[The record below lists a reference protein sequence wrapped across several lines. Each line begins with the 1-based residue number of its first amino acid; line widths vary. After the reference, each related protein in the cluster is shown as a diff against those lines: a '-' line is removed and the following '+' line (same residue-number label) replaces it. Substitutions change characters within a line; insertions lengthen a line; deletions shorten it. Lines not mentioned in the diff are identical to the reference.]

1 MTGRRPSRQP
11 LRRSAAVGLLALTVI
26 GAAAGG
32 AHGQQG
38 GAPAAEAP
46 EGAPGEPVPYER
58 SEFPEWAHALRRAEV
73 TAIGS
78 LPLTLFGVRLIY
90 GFARYAAHGFAS
102 AGSEP
107 ATWPDVRPFPFGPI
121 GGSGL
126 TDTEEIGIIIG
137 AVALSLTIALIDAD
151 LQRDRPVVAPDRPAV
166 APDR

>member
-1 MTGRRPSRQP
+1 MTGFR
-11 LRRSAAVGLLALTVI
+11 GLLALVLI
-26 GAAAGG
+26 GVAAG

-38 GAPAAEAP
+38 GQPAGEAQ
-46 EGAPGEPVPYER
+46 EGVPGEPVPYER

-126 TDTEEIGIIIG
+126 TDTEELGIIIG

-151 LQRDRPVVAPDRPAV
+151 LQRDRPPAAPDRPPA

>member
-1 MTGRRPSRQP
+1 MTVRPSRQP
-11 LRRSAAVGLLALTVI
+11 LRRSAAAGLLALALI

-38 GAPAAEAP
+38 GAPAEAP

-102 AGSEP
+102 AGSPE
-107 ATWPDVRPFPFGPI
+107 ATPRDVRPFPFGPI

-151 LQRDRPVVAPDRPAV
+151 LQRDRPPAAPDRPPA
-166 APDR
+166 AADR